1 MRRRRMKFCLRVKVS
16 PDLPI
21 YKVKPENQA
30 ECLFGKERGMGS
42 VMRIG
47 EITSQNYQSIL
58 QMLRQLGGSGTKN
71 GAKDPFGILKGSVGG
86 NSGAGNAP
94 DMVEVVPGFFCKND
108 PRIIKN
114 FRKNFDKDGDLIN
127 SHGVAGMDI
136 TGKDPSEWHKIVEVS
151 EKGRQ
156 SMFDMVK
163 REFIQEQGIAN
174 GDTTQRS
181 EVFAAY
187 QKSIPK
193 ADRLTAT
200 WTLGQYERQYNKA
213 MYEAVRASNPDW
225 EPGQYFDPSILDGIT
240 RESVEARI
248 VQTGVDTLGRRGID
262 CRA

>member
-1 MRRRRMKFCLRVKVS
+1 
-16 PDLPI
+16 
-21 YKVKPENQA
+21 
-30 ECLFGKERGMGS
+30 
-42 VMRIG
+42 MRIG
-47 EITSQNYQSIL
+47 ENTTQNYQSIL
-58 QMLRQLGGSGTKN
+58 QMLKNLNKNTRNDPLGIFHSNFGMNQTSQGSR
-71 GAKDPFGILKGSVGG
+71 
-86 NSGAGNAP
+86 P
-94 DMVEVVPGFFCKND
+94 DMVEVVPGHYCKND
-108 PRIIKN
+108 PRIIAN
-114 FRKNFDKDGDLIN
+114 FRKNFDEDGDLIN

-151 EKGRQ
+151 EEGRQ

-213 MYEAVRASNPDW
+213 MYEAVRASNPTW
-225 EPGQYFDPSILDGIT
+225 EPGQYFDPAILQGIT

-248 VQTGVDTLGRRGID
+248 VQTGTDSLGLKSID
-262 CRA
+262 CLA

>member
-1 MRRRRMKFCLRVKVS
+1 M
-16 PDLPI
+16 
-21 YKVKPENQA
+21 
-30 ECLFGKERGMGS
+30 
-42 VMRIG
+42 
-47 EITSQNYQSIL
+47 
-58 QMLRQLGGSGTKN
+58 
-71 GAKDPFGILKGSVGG
+71 
-86 NSGAGNAP
+86 
-94 DMVEVVPGFFCKND
+94 
-108 PRIIKN
+108 
-114 FRKNFDKDGDLIN
+114 FD
-127 SHGVAGMDI
+127 MDI

-248 VQTGVDTLGRRGID
+248 VQTGVDTLGLRGID

>member
-1 MRRRRMKFCLRVKVS
+1 
-16 PDLPI
+16 
-21 YKVKPENQA
+21 
-30 ECLFGKERGMGS
+30 MG
-42 VMRIG
+42 IG
-47 EITSQNYQSIL
+47 EVNTNNYQSIL
-58 QMLRQLGGSGTKN
+58 RMLQQLN
-71 GAKDPFGILKGSVGG
+71 GKSAKDPFGIF
-86 NSGAGNAP
+86 NSNIQKSINGMTDHS
-94 DMVEVVPGFFCKND
+94 DMVEVVPGYFCKND
-108 PRIIKN
+108 PKIIAN

-136 TGKDPSEWHKIVEVS
+136 TRKDPSEWHKIVSVS

-163 REFIQEQGIAN
+163 REFIQEYGIAN
-174 GDTTQRS
+174 GDTTKRS

-193 ADRLTAT
+193 ADRLSAT

-225 EPGQYFDPSILDGIT
+225 QPGQYFDASVLDGIT

-248 VQTGVDTLGRRGID
+248 VQTGTDSLGLKSVDV
-262 CRA
+262 RA

>member
-1 MRRRRMKFCLRVKVS
+1 
-16 PDLPI
+16 
-21 YKVKPENQA
+21 
-30 ECLFGKERGMGS
+30 
-42 VMRIG
+42 MRIG
-47 EITSQNYQSIL
+47 ENTTQNYQSIL
-58 QMLRQLGGSGTKN
+58 QMLKNLNKNTRNDPLGIFHSNFGMNQTGQGSR
-71 GAKDPFGILKGSVGG
+71 
-86 NSGAGNAP
+86 P
-94 DMVEVVPGFFCKND
+94 DMVEVVPGYYCKND
-108 PRIIKN
+108 PRIIAN
-114 FRKNFDKDGDLIN
+114 FRKNFDEDGDLIN

-151 EKGRQ
+151 EEGRQ

-181 EVFAAY
+181 EVLAAY

-213 MYEAVRASNPDW
+213 MYEAVRASNPTW
-225 EPGQYFDPSILDGIT
+225 EPGQYFDPAILQGIT

-248 VQTGVDTLGRRGID
+248 VQTGTDSLGLKSID
-262 CRA
+262 CLA

>member
-1 MRRRRMKFCLRVKVS
+1 
-16 PDLPI
+16 
-21 YKVKPENQA
+21 
-30 ECLFGKERGMGS
+30 
-42 VMRIG
+42 
-47 EITSQNYQSIL
+47 
-58 QMLRQLGGSGTKN
+58 
-71 GAKDPFGILKGSVGG
+71 
-86 NSGAGNAP
+86 
-94 DMVEVVPGFFCKND
+94 
-108 PRIIKN
+108 
-114 FRKNFDKDGDLIN
+114 
-127 SHGVAGMDI
+127 
-136 TGKDPSEWHKIVEVS
+136 
-151 EKGRQ
+151 
-156 SMFDMVK
+156 MFDMVK

-248 VQTGVDTLGRRGID
+248 VQTGVDTLGLRGID

>member
-1 MRRRRMKFCLRVKVS
+1 
-16 PDLPI
+16 
-21 YKVKPENQA
+21 
-30 ECLFGKERGMGS
+30 
-42 VMRIG
+42 MRIG
-47 EITSQNYQSIL
+47 EVNLRNYQSLLRMFQNLNGSQAKGSAL
-58 QMLRQLGGSGTKN
+58 QAPGFAAGKN
-71 GAKDPFGILKGSVGG
+71 G
-86 NSGAGNAP
+86 NA

-108 PRIIKN
+108 PVIIRN
-114 FRKNFDKDGDLIN
+114 FRKNFDEDGDFIN

-151 EKGRQ
+151 EEGRQ

-163 REFIQEQGIAN
+163 REFIQEQGIQN

-193 ADRLTAT
+193 KDRLTAT
-200 WTLGQYERQYNKA
+200 WTLGQYERQYNAA
-213 MYEAVRASNPDW
+213 MYEAVKAHDPSW
-225 EPGQYFDPSILDGIT
+225 QPGQYFDPRILDGIT

-248 VQTGVDTLGRRGID
+248 VQTGSDSLDLKSVD